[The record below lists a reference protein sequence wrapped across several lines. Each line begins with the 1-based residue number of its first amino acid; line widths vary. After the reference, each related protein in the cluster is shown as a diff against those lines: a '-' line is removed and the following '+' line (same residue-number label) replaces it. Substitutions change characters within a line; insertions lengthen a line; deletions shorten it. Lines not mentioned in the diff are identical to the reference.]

1 MAGRTIPRDQAA
13 LRAQRQVEALIC
25 DLRAARAAA
34 GLRQSAVAAKL
45 GYSRQL
51 IALWERGTVVP
62 GPLQLVRWG
71 AVVGLDVSL
80 RAFPAGGPLR
90 DIGQLRLLTRARV
103 LIGDGWGWRTEVPVN
118 TDPRDRRALDVVL
131 AGPAGRIGL
140 EAITRLTD
148 AQAQI
153 RAAIL
158 KQEAARL
165 DRMLLILADT
175 RHNRAAVVDAAPSLD
190 GAFPAS
196 PRDVLRALRDG
207 ELPTANGIVLV

>member
-1 MAGRTIPRDQAA
+1 MARRSVPRDQAA
-13 LRAQRQVEALIC
+13 LRAQRQLD
-25 DLRAARAAA
+25 DLVADFRAARAAA

-62 GPLQLVRWG
+62 GLIQLARWG
-71 AVVGLDVSL
+71 AVVGLDVPL

-90 DIGQLRLLTRARV
+90 DVGQLRLLARARI
-103 LIGDGWGWRTEVPVN
+103 LIGDNWGWRTEVPVSN
-118 TDPRDRRALDVVL
+118 DPRDRRALDVVL
-131 AGPAGRIGL
+131 TGAAGSIGL

-153 RAAIL
+153 RAALL
-158 KQEAARL
+158 KQKAAQL
-165 DRMLLILADT
+165 DRILLVLADT
-175 RHNRAAVVDAAPSLD
+175 RHNRAAVVDATPSLD

-196 PRDVLRALRDG
+196 PREVLAALRTG
-207 ELPTANGIVLV
+207 QLPAANGLSFA